1 MKWEKTANARSRK
14 GFTIVEVVI
23 VLAITGLIFVGAVA
37 GIGSSLARQRFNDA
51 TQNLAQT
58 LRTQYDQIS
67 RVQISSERDN
77 SMCDYVYG
85 ASGTFNSAACSISSF
100 KIF

>member
-1 MKWEKTANARSRK
+1 MKWEKSANSRSRK

-85 ASGTFNSAACSISSF
+85 ASGTFNSET
-100 KIF
+100 KRGRTD